1 MEQDSEYQYLPDP
14 QTGLGDAPIDEIR
27 RLVHPDVIELE
38 GGDKKVASVEERVQA
53 QEKLLQERRKRPHSF
68 YRDLIF
74 TLIGVRLD
82 EQKART
88 DWKYILDHKYL
99 MSEKLSRNV
108 GIRVAALDFYTNIK
122 RGLHRNPIVIDPD
135 TLTDAIEQSI
145 TDGLTGAY
153 NRRYFDLAMLRLFQ
167 QSRASGSPFSLVML
181 DVDHFKVY
189 NDLNGH
195 VSGDLVLV
203 ELVRIL
209 HAVSRKDDIVAR
221 YGGEEFAVIFP
232 NTELATAVHVAEAIA
247 QAVNDYRFPNEGK
260 LPGHILTI
268 SGGVATYRNQTEV
281 TELIHEADTALY
293 QAKREGRSRII
304 VYEEIA

>member
-1 MEQDSEYQYLPDP
+1 MQQDSEHKYLPDP
-14 QTGLGDAPIDEIR
+14 QAGVSEAPIDEIR
-27 RLVHPDVIELE
+27 RLIHPDVIELE
-38 GGDKKVASVEERVQA
+38 GGDKKVTSVEERVQVE
-53 QEKLLQERRKRPHSF
+53 EKLLQERRKRPHSF

-74 TLIGVRLD
+74 SLIGVRLD

-88 DWKYILDHKYL
+88 DWKYILEHKYF
-99 MSEKLSRNV
+99 MSEKLTRNV

-122 RGLHRNPIVIDPD
+122 RGLQRTMVIDPE
-135 TLTDAIEQSI
+135 TLTDAVEQSV
-145 TDGLTGAY
+145 TDGLTGTH
-153 NRRYFDLAMLRLFQ
+153 NRRYFDMVIARLFQ
-167 QSRASGSPFSLVML
+167 QSKISATPFSLLLL
-181 DVDHFKVY
+181 DIDHFKVY

-221 YGGEEFAVIFP
+221 YGGEEFAVVFP
-232 NTELATAVHVAEAIA
+232 NTELATAVHVSEAIA

-260 LPGHILTI
+260 LPGHNLTI
-268 SGGVATYRNQTEV
+268 SGGVATFKNQTDV